1 MGKRIFKSSSPW
13 WNLHR
18 NNTSAYFLDFCQQF
32 QEHPELIQT
41 GWHKTLSQAFPDI
54 HRAISDYENGK
65 FVHSPTGAGDVRNSS
80 FTEKLLYLGL
90 ILKIIMRN
98 I

>member
-1 MGKRIFKSSSPW
+1 MESSSQQ
-13 WNLHR
+13 HKR
-18 NNTSAYFLDFCQQF
+18 AIFLILSTIPK
-32 QEHPELIQT
+32 HPELIQT

>member
-1 MGKRIFKSSSPW
+1 MESSSQQ
-13 WNLHR
+13 HKR
-18 NNTSAYFLDFCQQF
+18 AIFFDFCQQF

-65 FVHSPTGAGDVRNSS
+65 FVHSPTGAGMLEIVVLRRNRY
-80 FTEKLLYLGL
+80 T
-90 ILKIIMRN
+90 
-98 I
+98 